1 MLEPRSASAGR
12 DGEAA
17 LDEHAVERCHARLSL
32 RVDGGERDVLRP
44 LQVTHDLAGVQ
55 PPLRLDDRRE
65 VRVGAREGAVEQR
78 LELAELFVGL
88 EQRYVIGCGELSG
101 STAPTI
107 QRIGKKKPTM
117 KNTGCPRCPDLIPQ
131 VSRST
136 A

>member
-1 MLEPRSASAGR
+1 
-12 DGEAA
+12 
-17 LDEHAVERCHARLSL
+17 LSL
-32 RVDGGERDVLRP
+32 GVDRGEGDVLRT
-44 LQVTHDLAGVQ
+44 LQVSNDLAGVE
-55 PPLRLDDRRE
+55 PPLRLDDPRE
-65 VRVGAREGAVEQR
+65 VRVRTREGAVEQL
-78 LELAELFVGL
+78 LELADLFVGL